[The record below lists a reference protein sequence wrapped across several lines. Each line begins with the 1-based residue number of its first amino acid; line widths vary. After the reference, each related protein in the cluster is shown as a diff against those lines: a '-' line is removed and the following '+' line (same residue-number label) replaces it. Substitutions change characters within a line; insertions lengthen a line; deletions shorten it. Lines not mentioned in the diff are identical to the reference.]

1 MNLEL
6 KVPPLAV
13 VTLTGVGMGLFAW
26 LWPDAPLAGLL
37 SPRIRLGL
45 VGGCVSLGAPLG
57 ILGVMTFRRIGTTVN
72 PNRPDR
78 VSSLVTG
85 GVYQWTRNPM
95 YVAMLLGLVALSVG
109 LNHLLALLW
118 VPVYVGYM
126 IRFQIQVEERFLAE
140 RYGAEY
146 LEYCQRVRRWI

>member
-13 VTLTGVGMGLFAW
+13 VTIAGLGMGMLAW
-26 LWPDAPLAGLL
+26 LWPDAPLTGLL
-37 SPRIRLGL
+37 SPLVRLGL
-45 VGGCVSLGAPLG
+45 IGLCVGVGAPVG
-57 ILGVMTFRRIGTTVN
+57 ALGVMTFRHVGTTVN
-72 PNRPDR
+72 PKRPDR
-78 VSSLVTG
+78 VSALVTE

-95 YVAMLLGLVALSVG
+95 YVAMLLGLIALGVG
-109 LNHLLALLW
+109 LNHLLTLLW

-126 IRFQIQVEERFLAE
+126 TRFQIRVEERFLTE

-146 LEYCQRVRRWI
+146 LAYCARVRRWV